1 MKRIPLKIRYTII
14 TSLFLLG
21 SCVALMIFSNI
32 SADRMMRN
40 IEEEILAEAVVPA
53 QNGEILEEKMNNEVA
68 TPAVA
73 KRASY
78 VLFRTETAMATGII
92 VLFGSVLTYFAA
104 GYLLKPIQ
112 KLSMEIKKRNSS
124 NFAQPLVVPQS
135 ADEIQEL
142 TVSFNQLLAEV
153 QHSFQIQKQ
162 FSADA
167 AHELHTP
174 LAILQTKIDVFS
186 MDKTFDNQTQE
197 FMNTLQK
204 QVERLTILIDDLLLF
219 SRDLPLENME
229 LVQLQPLLIDVI
241 DELIEVAD
249 DKNIKIELQCSNET
263 VYGQDHL
270 LERVFYNLLENAI
283 KYSSNDTKISIS
295 VKQENEKTIV
305 VVEDQGEGIPAEF
318 QKDIFEPFFRIDKSR
333 SRSVGGNGLGLAVCN
348 KILNRHNAKISVR
361 PNIPKGSIFQ
371 VVFPS

>member
-53 QNGEILEEKMNNEVA
+53 QNGEILEEKKNNEVA

-73 KRASY
+73 MRASY
-78 VLFRTETAMATGII
+78 VLFRTETAMVTGII

-142 TVSFNQLLAEV
+142 TVSFNQLLAEL

-174 LAILQTKIDVFS
+174 LAILQ
-186 MDKTFDNQTQE
+186 
-197 FMNTLQK
+197 
-204 QVERLTILIDDLLLF
+204 
-219 SRDLPLENME
+219 
-229 LVQLQPLLIDVI
+229 
-241 DELIEVAD
+241 
-249 DKNIKIELQCSNET
+249 
-263 VYGQDHL
+263 
-270 LERVFYNLLENAI
+270 
-283 KYSSNDTKISIS
+283 
-295 VKQENEKTIV
+295 
-305 VVEDQGEGIPAEF
+305 
-318 QKDIFEPFFRIDKSR
+318 
-333 SRSVGGNGLGLAVCN
+333 
-348 KILNRHNAKISVR
+348 
-361 PNIPKGSIFQ
+361 
-371 VVFPS
+371 

>member
-204 QVERLTILIDDLLLF
+204 QVERL
-219 SRDLPLENME
+219 
-229 LVQLQPLLIDVI
+229 
-241 DELIEVAD
+241 
-249 DKNIKIELQCSNET
+249 
-263 VYGQDHL
+263 
-270 LERVFYNLLENAI
+270 
-283 KYSSNDTKISIS
+283 
-295 VKQENEKTIV
+295 
-305 VVEDQGEGIPAEF
+305 
-318 QKDIFEPFFRIDKSR
+318 
-333 SRSVGGNGLGLAVCN
+333 
-348 KILNRHNAKISVR
+348 
-361 PNIPKGSIFQ
+361 
-371 VVFPS
+371 